1 MDEFS
6 YRPRQARVA
15 DAAGWEAFAARFPE
29 QARYAETSAGPDLLV
44 QWADLARR
52 DPSIAGNLVIIG
64 STGTRKT
71 TSALAAI
78 RPAAEAGFRVRWSNM
93 ANLITQIDAAFRSAH
108 EVEATEAD
116 VWVLDDLA
124 AAGTLQSNVSTA
136 LYRIVNTRVERNRPF
151 VVTANRDLD
160 VLVPVLGHQGD
171 SIRDRLTHR
180 AKIVRMFGE
189 SYRGTA

>member
-1 MDEFS
+1 MDDFS
-6 YRPRQARVA
+6 YKPRQSTVA
-15 DAAGWEAFAARFPE
+15 DTAGWQWFTQRFPE
-29 QARYAETSAGPDLLV
+29 QARYAETSAGPTDLV
-44 QWADLARR
+44 WWAEQAKR
-52 DPSIAGNLVIIG
+52 DASQAGNLVIIG

-78 RPAAEAGFRVRWSNM
+78 RPAAEAGRKVRWSNM
-93 ANLITQIDAAFRSAH
+93 ANLVTQVDAAFRSAH

-116 VWVLDDLA
+116 LWVLDDLA
-124 AAGTLQSNVSTA
+124 AAGTLPSSVSTA
-136 LYRIVNTRVERNRPF
+136 LYRVVNARTERNRPI

-160 VLVPVLGHQGD
+160 SLVQLLGHQGD

>member
-1 MDEFS
+1 MDDFS
-6 YRPRQARVA
+6 YKPRQSTVA
-15 DAAGWEAFAARFPE
+15 DTRGWQWFVNRFPE
-29 QARYAETSAGPDLLV
+29 QARYAETSAGPTDLV
-44 QWADLARR
+44 WWAEQVKR
-52 DPSIAGNLVIIG
+52 DAATAGNLVIIG

-78 RPAAEAGFRVRWSNM
+78 RPATEAGRKVRWSNM
-93 ANLITQIDAAFRSAH
+93 ANLVTQVDAAFRSPH
-108 EVEATEAD
+108 EVEATDAD

-124 AAGTLQSNVSTA
+124 AAGTLSSSVSTA
-136 LYRIVNTRVERNRPF
+136 LYRIINTRVERSRPT

-160 VLVPVLGHQGD
+160 SLVQLLGHQGD

-180 AKIVRMFGE
+180 AKVIPMFGE

>member
-1 MDEFS
+1 MTDFS
-6 YRPRQARVA
+6 YQPRQSTVA
-15 DAAGWEAFAARFPE
+15 DASGWQWFVQRFPE
-29 QARYAETSAGPDLLV
+29 QAQYAETSAGPTDLV
-44 QWADLARR
+44 WWAEQAKR
-52 DPSIAGNLVIIG
+52 DASKAGNLVIIG

-78 RPAAEAGFRVRWSNM
+78 RPVAEAGRKVRWSNM
-93 ANLITQIDAAFRSAH
+93 ANLVTQIDAAFRSPH
-108 EVEATEAD
+108 EVEATEAT

-124 AAGTLQSNVSTA
+124 AAGTLDHSVSTA
-136 LYRIVNTRVERNRPF
+136 LYRIVNARTERSRPI

-160 VLVPVLGHQGD
+160 SLVQVLGHQGD

-180 AKIVRMFGE
+180 AKIVPMFGQ